1 MPTAAL
7 RRPTKSMQDNATP
20 LDPSSSAAEP
30 DEGTAGLRSGP
41 GRLPVTVARI
51 PILQETDP
59 ALTDG
64 PAAFLAEAGKARGRL
79 LNIYRAMANRP
90 PAGRAFSELV
100 RTVYRSRSTLAPR
113 HGELAYLTA
122 TVVNNCFY

>member
-1 MPTAAL
+1 
-7 RRPTKSMQDNATP
+7 
-20 LDPSSSAAEP
+20 
-30 DEGTAGLRSGP
+30 
-41 GRLPVTVARI
+41 VIVARI

-59 ALTDG
+59 ALTDDQR
-64 PAAFLAEAGKARGRL
+64 AFLTDAGKARGRL

-100 RTVYRSRSTLAPR
+100 RTVYRSRSTLTPR